1 MGSALDGVCVFLGL
15 SFTDQNL
22 LRWVYRSTGTDHIA
36 VLARQSSPRL
46 APRVRRELE
55 SATRVR
61 LQRANVTAY
70 WADFYA
76 ELAQLMHEARRR
88 RGPGKPPRPYP
99 QRAQKRALRGR
110 RRCLPATGLATRQ
123 HRVREIL
130 ADTLVGVRAALL
142 SVGADPADH
151 ALGLGLWGLDYDNR
165 EVTLWASS
173 DRVHVDAST
182 ITAVPLAWASEW
194 VAVEAI
200 TQGSVVE
207 WDPDV
212 YASRWRSVRGIPLIW
227 TGPKGRERI
236 LVGAATLTTTK
247 SAGSSIFDEAE
258 QIAPGIRTA
267 IDSSLHDQLVRLW
280 D

>member
-1 MGSALDGVCVFLGL
+1 MRSALDGVCVFIGL

-22 LRWVYRSTGTDHIA
+22 LRWIYRSTGTDHIA

-46 APRVRRELE
+46 APDVRREL
-55 SATRVR
+55 RVR
-61 LQRANVTAY
+61 YSGTPPARQRN
-70 WADFYA
+70 
-76 ELAQLMHEARRR
+76 
-88 RGPGKPPRPYP
+88 RPLG
-99 QRAQKRALRGR
+99 RLLR
-110 RRCLPATGLATRQ
+110 
-123 HRVREIL
+123 
-130 ADTLVGVRAALL
+130 DN
-142 SVGADPADH
+142 

-227 TGPKGRERI
+227 TGPEERERI

-247 SAGSSIFDEAE
+247 SAGSSIFDAAE
-258 QIAPGIRTA
+258 QLAPGIRKV
-267 IDSSLHDQLVRLW
+267 IDRSLHDQLVRLW